1 MIINATKEVED
12 NGLKNKF
19 EYVIIDEYQDT
30 SVIRFNLIKN
40 ILEKSQAKLMVVG
53 DDFQSIYRFNGC
65 DISLFLNFKD
75 IFERAKVLKIETTYR
90 NSQELVDVAGKFIMN
105 NKYQIEKDLVSHKHN
120 VKPVKIIKY
129 KDRKGILLK
138 IINSIT
144 KENGS
149 IMILGR
155 NNNDINNYIDENFK
169 VEKDG
174 VISLKDKNIDLRYLT
189 VHKSKGL
196 EADNVIVVNMNNE
209 KLGFPS
215 QIEEDKILRL
225 VNKSKEKFSYEEE
238 RRLFYVALTR
248 TKNNVYLLTQKNK
261 ESIFIKELEK
271 EHKKNIEIINYN

>member
-1 MIINATKEVED
+1 M
-12 NGLKNKF
+12 F
-19 EYVIIDEYQDT
+19 E
-30 SVIRFNLIKN
+30 N
-40 ILEKSQAKLMVVG
+40 
-53 DDFQSIYRFNGC
+53 
-65 DISLFLNFKD
+65 
-75 IFERAKVLKIETTYR
+75 AKVLKIETTYR

-105 NKYQIEKDLVSHKHN
+105 NKYQIKKDLVSHKHN

-129 KDRKGILLK
+129 KNRKGILLK
-138 IINSIT
+138 IINLII

-174 VISLKDKNIDLRYLT
+174 IINLKNRSIDLRYLT

-196 EADNVIVVNMNNE
+196 EADNVIVINMNND

-225 VNKSKEKFSYEEE
+225 VNKSKEKFLYEEE

-261 ESIFIKELEK
+261 ESIFIKELER